1 MKTNL
6 NETKMTI
13 TRASTRTS
21 VHFGR
26 RPTSALPHQELIS
39 RSGLFAPYDSTS
51 VSFNTLNP
59 VWFRQRRNRL
69 REPQPLSLAARLSLL
84 RNRIKPTV
92 APGANREAAEVLG
105 VSERTVERAW
115 RFAKAW
121 LPAELGPDK

>member
-1 MKTNL
+1 
-6 NETKMTI
+6 
-13 TRASTRTS
+13 
-21 VHFGR
+21 
-26 RPTSALPHQELIS
+26 
-39 RSGLFAPYDSTS
+39 
-51 VSFNTLNP
+51 
-59 VWFRQRRNRL
+59 L